1 MYTNH
6 STWGNG
12 VAVCVYTPTTAKG
25 FGMVQEM
32 NKYSQ
37 TKDLSSPSEDSGCA
51 EVTGCSSEDFS
62 RTSFDRSIRN
72 PFYISYVDRL
82 RYPLCSPSLFKS
94 TGKTRADVNRETG
107 ISSLI
112 SCDFDESESVI
123 FDETLDPETEKAAQ
137 EAISKFFEDESK
149 DLFVTPDKVVNSF
162 LLNPEEE
169 RNDDDISLPYT
180 CDPSTLQH
188 DINLS
193 TTWAQTNITFPPNLP
208 EEVEAALASY
218 RKQDE
223 NELLK
228 LATCRVCDTECGR
241 HSQGTQTD
249 DQEMNLRSVKTLES
263 SSQTVLSLSKRLPE
277 AMEAL
282 LSTYETFIE
291 EICTDIRMS
300 MMKRQLFSEHCA
312 SSPQLHSSSPL
323 SMLNDTSPPQS
334 GSSFTP
340 QCAAVRLRHHGS
352 PMGDILSPTG
362 VSPIAR
368 PSRANRFLSK
378 LDFVNCQFERA
389 SSMSP
394 PAFLRLK
401 GSVFPMSEEDENSQ
415 RN

>member
-1 MYTNH
+1 MIVCHKGNLHLLAFLKIRKKQDTWMSLIH
-6 STWGNG
+6 SSER
-12 VAVCVYTPTTAKG
+12 

-82 RYPLCSPSLFKS
+82 RYPVCSPSLFKS
-94 TGKTRADVNRETG
+94 TGKTRADVNRETD
-107 ISSLI
+107 ISSLK

-169 RNDDDISLPYT
+169 RDDEDISLPYT

-208 EEVEAALASY
+208 GEVEAALASY

-291 EICTDIRMS
+291 
-300 MMKRQLFSEHCA
+300 
-312 SSPQLHSSSPL
+312 
-323 SMLNDTSPPQS
+323 
-334 GSSFTP
+334 
-340 QCAAVRLRHHGS
+340 CAAVRLRHHGS

-394 PAFLRLK
+394 PAFLQLK
-401 GSVFPMSEEDENSQ
+401 GSVFPMSEEDESSQ